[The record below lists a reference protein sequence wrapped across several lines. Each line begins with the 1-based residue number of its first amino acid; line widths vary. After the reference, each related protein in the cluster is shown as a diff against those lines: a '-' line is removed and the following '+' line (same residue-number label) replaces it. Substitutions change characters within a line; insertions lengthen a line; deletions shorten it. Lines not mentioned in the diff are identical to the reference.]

1 MGKAVFKG
9 IRPQPKPSPA
19 EMVAVA
25 RAHDPSVPPAVVSPS
40 VKTAPPAEEELVQLN
55 VRIQRKLADQLADA
69 AERERVSQ
77 RVIIA
82 RALAAAGFAVGE
94 ADLTDRIIRRR
105 RGRQLAPAS
114 Q

>member
-1 MGKAVFKG
+1 MGKAAFKG

-19 EMVAVA
+19 EMVALA
-25 RAHDPSVPPAVVSPS
+25 RAQDPSVPPAVTTPT
-40 VKTAPPAEEELVQLN
+40 VKAEPAPEEELVQLN
-55 VRIQRKLADQLADA
+55 VRIQRRLADQLADA

-82 RALAAAGFAVGE
+82 RALAAVGFAVGE

-105 RGRQLAPAS
+105 RGTSLARAS
-114 Q
+114 R